1 MKIKPEELEKKGYIL
16 ADKLKHNE
24 LISFLNKKNK
34 QKKSFYFYLYLIFL
48 ILPIPI
54 ISFLLT
60 KNIISGKTEIVTG
73 LLYCLLGF
81 GFVFVFIPFHELLHA
96 LAYKVIGAKNV
107 SFYSNFKKMYFAAIS
122 DKSVLNVNEFKIV
135 ALTPFLFVIL
145 VFLLLVSQMNIDW
158 LLSALSFITVHNL
171 FCSGDFSLLNYM
183 LINKEK
189 GIVTFDNKERGE
201 TYFYVKGS
209 EKDK

>member
-1 MKIKPEELEKKGYIL
+1 MKIKTEELEKRGYIL

-24 LISFLNKKNK
+24 LILFLNEKNK
-34 QKKSFYFYLYLIFL
+34 QKKSFYFYLYIIFL

-60 KNIISGKTEIVTG
+60 KHIIVGDVEVISG

-81 GFVFVFIPFHELLHA
+81 VLVFVFIPFHELLHA
-96 LAYKVIGAKNV
+96 LAYKVVGANNI
-107 SFYSNFKKMYFAAIS
+107 SFYSNLRKMYFAAIS
-122 DKSVLNVNEFKIV
+122 DRSVLNVNEFTIV
-135 ALTPFLFVIL
+135 ALTPFLFVIFMFLFL
-145 VFLLLVSQMNIDW
+145 VALMNIYW
-158 LLSALSFITVHNL
+158 LLTALSFVAVHNL

-183 LINKEK
+183 QINKDK
-189 GIVTFDNKERGE
+189 GIITFDNKEKEE
-201 TYFYVKGS
+201 TYFYIKGY